1 VRALWILSSRTGEVC
16 FSRRFPAVERQWRLL
31 QTAHNEVAGGKS
43 IDGVTSRSQE
53 KQGHNAG
60 QLNECESP
68 DAQGKGAGDGEPALK
83 SVPNSNEPGVQ
94 TGSLKRTQAEH
105 SGSSPQADSGPAKM
119 PPHGHLP
126 FDAEIAHCFRGHQ
139 EAMHATQGL
148 RKLETKPGT
157 DAWLDDP
164 VTQHVVGLSTSNGLL
179 WPIVK
184 HHHGAFVIL
193 LLPLVDPFLAE
204 NYEVGGLRC
213 SMFDFGAFQLCWS
226 HC

>member
-1 VRALWILSSRTGEVC
+1 MRALWILSSRTGEVC

-31 QTAHNEVAGGKS
+31 QTAHDELARGMS
-43 IDGVTSRSQE
+43 IDGMASERQE
-53 KQGHNAG
+53 KEGHNAG
-60 QLNECESP
+60 QSSVSKSP
-68 DAQGKGAGDGEPALK
+68 GAQGKASDDGEPALK
-83 SVPNSNEPGVQ
+83 SVPNSHEPALQ
-94 TGSLKRTQAEH
+94 TASLGRTQAEH
-105 SGSSPQADSGPAKM
+105 TGSSPQADSGPAKI
-119 PPHGHLP
+119 PFQGHLP
-126 FDAEIAHCFRGHQ
+126 FDAEIARCFRGHQ

-164 VTQHVVGLSTSNGLL
+164 VTQHVVGLSTSDGLL
-179 WPIVK
+179 WPVVK

-193 LLPLVDPFLAE
+193 VLPLVDPFLTE

-213 SMFDFGAFQLCWS
+213 GMFDIGAFQSCWI